1 MAEPSISYS
10 PVSQPTIP
18 SARTRLWP
26 GIVTLL
32 FLSPIIAELLSGST
46 PPLMFINPVLLLLQT
61 TFYGSAAILIRE
73 VARRKGLGW
82 GNIVLMGMAYGILEE
97 GLVITS
103 WFNPYWSGLGKLA
116 YYGRLFD
123 TSWVWATELTIYH
136 AVISITIPIL
146 LTDILYPTI
155 AKRPWLKKRSI
166 RGFTIALT
174 LSSLVQFLL
183 FGFLFSRKQGYTHP
197 PLMYFG
203 ALVLALSFIWLG
215 LHFKPRQLL
224 AQPSVDSRPTPG
236 LWKVRLS
243 GLATTF
249 AFFITAWILPSLIPW
264 PILTI
269 LVFGGIAMFS
279 TIIVNRWARRSG
291 WSTQHQ
297 LALIT
302 GVISFFLLLAPLDEF
317 VLHSP
322 GRNEAGLTLVNFIFL
337 CGLSWLAWSM
347 KKRGSEKKSKAV

>member
-1 MAEPSISYS
+1 MAEPSIAYS
-10 PVSQPTIP
+10 PLSQPP
-18 SARTRLWP
+18 VPAARTRVWP
-26 GIVTLL
+26 AIVTLL
-32 FLSPIIAELLSGST
+32 FLSPVIAELLSGST
-46 PPLMFINPVLLLLQT
+46 PPLMFINPILLLVQT
-61 TFYGSAAILIRE
+61 TFYGAAAILIRE

-82 GNIVLMGMAYGILEE
+82 GNVVLMGMAYGILEE

-146 LTDILYPTI
+146 LTEILYPTI
-155 AKRPWLKKRSI
+155 AKRPWLGKRGM
-166 RGFTIALT
+166 RGFSIALA

-183 FGFLFSRKQGYTHP
+183 FAFLFSRKQGYTHP

-203 ALVLALSFIWLG
+203 ALLLALGFVWLG
-215 LHFKPRQLL
+215 LHFKPRQRSEVSPVINRP
-224 AQPSVDSRPTPG
+224 APS
-236 LWKVRLS
+236 LWRLRLS
-243 GLATTF
+243 GFAATF
-249 AFFITAWILPSLIPW
+249 VFFFTAWILPSLIPW
-264 PILTI
+264 PIVPI
-269 LVFGGIAMFS
+269 LAFAGIVLLS
-279 TIIVNRWARRSG
+279 IRIVSKWTQRSV

-297 LALIT
+297 LALLT
-302 GVISFFLLLAPLDEF
+302 GVMSFFLVLAPLDEF

-337 CGLSWLAWSM
+337 CGLGWLARVLNRRS
-347 KKRGSEKKSKAV
+347 RVIAFR